1 MTYHWEITDGDSP
14 VCTSAYVGVIRRSA
28 NWITYT
34 RNGTV
39 PSPNE
44 VVELLY
50 TGNCAVD
57 LQLGNSTKVLYHKP
71 LNSYINIDFTMSQSH
86 QSTTLN
92 QLVPKH
98 EVVIFDP
105 FVPVFDI

>member
-28 NWITYT
+28 NRITDT

-39 PSPNE
+39 PSANE

-50 TGNCAVD
+50 AGHCAVD
-57 LQLGNSTKVLYHKP
+57 LQLGNNTI
-71 LNSYINIDFTMSQSH
+71 YIIN
-86 QSTTLN
+86 L
-92 QLVPKH
+92 
-98 EVVIFDP
+98 
-105 FVPVFDI
+105 